1 MGNLIPPEEIDDIE
15 GLKAILA
22 KQPGFIRIKGEGSR
36 LDSVINMNLVTKV
49 EKVSEDQY
57 KVFFDDSEKEDV
69 HIPIVN
75 KMYAEKIM
83 AYIAVRDKL
92 GGLL

>member
-1 MGNLIPPEEIDDIE
+1 M
-15 GLKAILA
+15 
-22 KQPGFIRIKGEGSR
+22 
-36 LDSVINMNLVTKV
+36 
-49 EKVSEDQY
+49 SEDQY
-57 KVFFDDSEKEDV
+57 KVFFDDSEKEDI